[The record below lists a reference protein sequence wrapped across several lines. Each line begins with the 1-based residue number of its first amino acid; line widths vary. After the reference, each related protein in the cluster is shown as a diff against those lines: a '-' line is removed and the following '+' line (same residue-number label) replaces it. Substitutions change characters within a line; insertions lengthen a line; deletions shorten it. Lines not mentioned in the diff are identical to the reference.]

1 MPFAKC
7 DLQQGTERIST
18 FDFRDY
24 GVICRNVTY
33 HLGTVSISKMTPII
47 SFKFSMK
54 FLFFI

>member
-24 GVICRNVTY
+24 GVICRNATY
-33 HLGTVSISKMTPII
+33 HRVLLSISKMTLKM
-47 SFKFSMK
+47 SKNLKSK
-54 FLFFI
+54 V

>member
-33 HLGTVSISKMTPII
+33 HLGTVSISKMALII
-47 SFKFSMK
+47 SIKISKIFVFY
-54 FLFFI
+54 